1 MKKFK
6 YLSICS
12 IILTTL
18 FTNIAFAKISLVYDG
33 IEHEYTAE
41 PITLIVN
48 KKVITPPM
56 PPVIIDERTL
66 VPARAIFEE
75 FGADILWLPET
86 KEIFIT
92 LYNKILKLKID
103 DNVAFINDTPLQM
116 EVPPK
121 IINDSTMI
129 PLRFVAESFGL
140 DVGWDS
146 KSRIATVNSKA
157 QPTET
162 QQPSIDINENTTE
175 KSTTNEST
183 SNSSNTNGVEQPTNS
198 FPIVD
203 NQEPNNTYDFNTIG
217 EVLRFKS
224 ENIYSD
230 TNTNLPIT
238 TENYD
243 LVNIIGVDFP
253 TNGDE
258 TFKIRASGKISG
270 VTYGVIENPIRLFVD
285 IQNSISKLDSTISG
299 RGSSI
304 VDSIRTS
311 QQADSINTTRI
322 VFDLPS
328 GQNYN
333 IYLSE
338 NRMTLNIKFKPVIIN
353 EITLQSS
360 TTEDIINIY
369 ANSILAPII
378 SELNNTNTVMIDIP
392 NSISNI
398 GSKASN
404 VKANAISAIR
414 TSQFDTNTVR
424 IAIDTT
430 STISYSITTNNLVTT
445 IRITKPEYKNISYD
459 SISSPKLTLKKDV
472 NYNIDVN
479 SIEHQDKYL
488 EGYYKI
494 VLPSDYSQIYG
505 HGQYKINDK
514 YLDSIEIQNVGG
526 KTELIFNEKNIYAY
540 TVTEDNSNIY
550 INILNPKDV
559 YKKVVYIDAGH
570 GGAAPGNINNGVT
583 EKVVN
588 LDVSNRLYLLLENDP
603 NIKVYSTRTT
613 DVDMERPKRASLG
626 SVGDMFV
633 SIHCNSLD
641 NPSVSGVQV
650 FYPNPSD
657 TRGMLSKEMATI
669 FNKTV
674 SSRLGI
680 PIRPADQT
688 LGYDYTVL
696 LQSTV
701 PACLIEL
708 GFLTNTTDA
717 KILAS
722 PEGRQAAAQGIYE
735 GIQEAF
741 ATVIPSR

>member
-12 IILTTL
+12 IILAVL
-18 FTNIAFAKISLVYDG
+18 FTNITFAKISLVYDG
-33 IEHEYTAE
+33 REHEYTAE

-48 KKVITPPM
+48 EKVITPPM

-103 DNVAFINDTPLQM
+103 DNIAFINDTSLQM

-146 KSRIATVNSKA
+146 KTRIATVNSKA
-157 QPTET
+157 QQIES
-162 QQPSIDINENTTE
+162 QQPSTDINETTTE
-175 KSTTNEST
+175 RFTTNESN
-183 SNSSNTNGVEQPTNS
+183 SNSSDINDIEQPTTS
-198 FPIVD
+198 FPIIN
-203 NQEPNNTYDFNTIG
+203 NQEPDNTYDFNATG

-299 RGSSI
+299 KGSSI

-311 QQADSINTTRI
+311 QQADAINTTRI

-338 NRMTLNIKFKPVIIN
+338 DRMTLNVKFKPVIIN

-360 TTEDIINIY
+360 TTEDTINIY
-369 ANSILAPII
+369 ANSILAPVI

-398 GSKASN
+398 GSKSAD

-459 SISSPKLTLKKDV
+459 NINLPKLTLKKDV
-472 NYNIDVN
+472 NYNIDIN

-505 HGQYKINDK
+505 YGEYKINDK
-514 YLDSIEIQNVGG
+514 YLDSIKIQNVNG
-526 KTELIFNEKNIYAY
+526 KTEFIFNEKNIYAY
-540 TVTEDNSNIY
+540 TITEDNSNIY
-550 INILNPKDV
+550 IDILNPRDV

-588 LDVSNRLYLLLENDP
+588 LDVSNRLYLLLENDS
-603 NIKVYSTRTT
+603 NIKVYATRTT

-641 NPSVSGVQV
+641 NPNVSGVQV

-680 PIRPADQT
+680 PIRPADQQ